1 LIWVPLHICVQ
12 LVMLDR
18 LKTKVYSVTMTLP
31 KKKSSREFKFVACQ
45 LCNSPYRKQIEN
57 AWESGV
63 ARKDIYEHYT
73 GVLGHNTLRAT
84 EAACYRHFGKKH
96 YKKSKNY
103 ISPVQPKDSPH
114 KMSKTSLEG
123 LAQGLMDIGGNMV
136 GFYKDNPLV
145 ARKELK
151 IGEIM
156 KAQDSVTNRMKVQV
170 TQDALK
176 LQMAKMFGGFI
187 SETIEGE
194 VDDSPTALLE

>member
-1 LIWVPLHICVQ
+1 
-12 LVMLDR
+12 MLDR
-18 LKTKVYSVTMTLP
+18 FRTKVYSDTMTLP
-31 KKKSSREFKFVACQ
+31 MKKSSREFKFTACQ

-57 AWESGV
+57 AWESNV
-63 ARKDIYEHYT
+63 PRKDIYEHYS
-73 GVLGHNTLRAT
+73 GILGHKTLRAT

-96 YKKSKNY
+96 YAASKSY
-103 ISPVQPKDSPH
+103 TCPVQPKDSPH
-114 KMSKTSLEG
+114 RMSPTLLNE

-136 GFYKDNPLV
+136 SFYKDNPLV

-187 SETIEGE
+187 GDVIEGE
-194 VDDSPTALLE
+194 VDELPPTAILE